1 MKSNNQRILQLIDS
15 LDAGGAERMAV
26 NYANTLAEIIPY
38 SALITTRREGTLK
51 LQLSPKVDYM
61 FLNRKGKVGVKAI
74 LKLRKFIKQ
83 NKVDIIHAH
92 STSFFT
98 ATLVKLIYPKV
109 RIVWHDHYGNSEFL
123 AKRNSLPLKFC
134 SYLFE
139 GIISVNF
146 KLSNWAQ
153 KTLNCSKV
161 IYLPNFVNLQNNSN
175 PETFLQGE
183 QGKRIICLAN
193 LREQKNHSMLI
204 EIADTIAK
212 NKPDWTFHLVGKDF
226 QDNYSYNLRQL
237 IKAKNLENHV
247 FVYGSK
253 NDIGNILQQCEIAIL
268 TSKSEG
274 LPVALL
280 EYGFYKKPV
289 ITTNVGEIGSV
300 INNNENGILIE
311 SEDVKSFTEALLYL
325 MENKALKEKL
335 GYNLNKTILNNYSDI
350 SVIKNYLNWLY
361 QK

>member
-1 MKSNNQRILQLIDS
+1 
-15 LDAGGAERMAV
+15 
-26 NYANTLAEIIPY
+26 
-38 SALITTRREGTLK
+38 
-51 LQLSPKVDYM
+51 
-61 FLNRKGKVGVKAI
+61 
-74 LKLRKFIKQ
+74 
-83 NKVDIIHAH
+83 
-92 STSFFT
+92 
-98 ATLVKLIYPKV
+98 
-109 RIVWHDHYGNSEFL
+109 
-123 AKRNSLPLKFC
+123 
-134 SYLFE
+134 
-139 GIISVNF
+139 
-146 KLSNWAQ
+146 
-153 KTLNCSKV
+153 KV